1 MCDKKID
8 PTIVAPIVMKTLEF
22 GLNVSLTIRKRFFK
36 NILHTDMKIP
46 VNVSYIMINGIGLSS
61 NDGIKTREAT
71 DINNDT
77 ESITIEIVL
86 PQESL

>member
-1 MCDKKID
+1 
-8 PTIVAPIVMKTLEF
+8 
-22 GLNVSLTIRKRFFK
+22 
-36 NILHTDMKIP
+36 MKIP
-46 VNVSYIMINGIGLSS
+46 VNISYIMINAVGFSS

>member
-1 MCDKKID
+1 
-8 PTIVAPIVMKTLEF
+8 
-22 GLNVSLTIRKRFFK
+22 
-36 NILHTDMKIP
+36 MKIP
-46 VNVSYIMINGIGLSS
+46 VNISYIMINAVGFSS
-61 NDGIKTREAT
+61 NDGIKTSEIT